1 VTDLLVRARG
11 PWIRLRAR
19 HSFLAFLIRR
29 LFALLW
35 LGVGISLISF
45 TLTQLVPA
53 DPALANLGQQAG
65 AEPAVVKA
73 FDHRYG
79 LDKPLPIQFAIYLG
93 RLLHGD
99 LGISE
104 QTERPVVTDL
114 SSYIPATAELAIC
127 AMLLAIIVG
136 VSLGMVAARYR
147 NTWVD
152 QLVRV
157 VTLGG
162 VSIPIFFLALVVLYV
177 FYLKFAFAPGVGR
190 LDPTLTP
197 PPQVTGLYTVDALLA
212 GQWSVF
218 QNAVQH
224 LVLPA
229 LVLAVP
235 VTSLLTRFTRASVL
249 EVVDNDYVRAARA
262 KGLPPRTVLIRHVLR
277 AASPG
282 IITVAG
288 LALANV
294 LTGTVLVEK
303 IFSWPGI
310 GQYAYNSAMNL
321 DLPSI
326 MGVTLFVAIIYT
338 LTNLVVDI
346 LYSVI
351 DPRIRLV

>member
-1 VTDLLVRARG
+1 VVAILV
-11 PWIRLRAR
+11 
-19 HSFLAFLIRR
+19 
-29 LFALLW
+29 
-35 LGVGISLISF
+35 
-45 TLTQLVPA
+45 
-53 DPALANLGQQAG
+53 
-65 AEPAVVKA
+65 
-73 FDHRYG
+73 
-79 LDKPLPIQFAIYLG
+79 
-93 RLLHGD
+93 
-99 LGISE
+99 
-104 QTERPVVTDL
+104 
-114 SSYIPATAELAIC
+114 
-127 AMLLAIIVG
+127 AIIIG
-136 VSLGMVAARYR
+136 VALGMLAAMYR

-177 FYLKFAFAPGVGR
+177 FYLRFSFVPGVGR

-197 PPQVTGLYTVDALLA
+197 PPQVTGLYTIDALLA
-212 GQWSVF
+212 GQWDVF
-218 QNAVQH
+218 GNALQH
-224 LVLPA
+224 LILPA

-235 VTSLLTRFTRASVL
+235 VTSLLTRFTRASML
-249 EVVDNDYVRAARA
+249 EVLDNDYVRAARA
-262 KGLPPRTVLIRHVLR
+262 KGLPPRTVLVRHVLR

-338 LTNLVVDI
+338 LTNLAVDI

-351 DPRIRLV
+351 DPRIRLA